1 MALVGVWPD
10 QAPTHPPTHPPPRAS
25 GAGDDSGRVRAPA
38 GLGGGGAWRRRG
50 GTERRRGVK
59 ATPRLRPVIFPPR
72 QCSHPYS
79 LQALPQQQRSAH
91 AHHRSP
97 RVPVLPPPQPPPWAR
112 EAPGMSRTRW
122 ACGAGPSGTRARIA
136 PRCGG
141 GLDGWPAQSARHT
154 AHAREGGG
162 GAQGGGPPRRHRDG
176 AARRPPACPRTWPR
190 SWRRGRTPSWSAR
203 ALPWYAARGEGRG
216 VCQGA
221 LTRPPAAQ
229 RHPPTA
235 SPPRPTP
242 SRRCQSEASC
252 ASTSSSRSRSTTSRW
267 ASWWWSCLT
276 ISRLW
281 RLPTFATAARVGGWG
296 RAGVSGGGGTDHMNE
311 ARARAAVQESSLTPP
326 AWCSRSRRGRER
338 QLQGHPR
345 APRGAAAG
353 VLWRQVCS
361 LPRGRAHEALL

>member
-1 MALVGVWPD
+1 MG
-10 QAPTHPPTHPPPRAS
+10 
-25 GAGDDSGRVRAPA
+25 
-38 GLGGGGAWRRRG
+38 GLR
-50 GTERRRGVK
+50 
-59 ATPRLRPVIFPPR
+59 
-72 QCSHPYS
+72 
-79 LQALPQQQRSAH
+79 
-91 AHHRSP
+91 
-97 RVPVLPPPQPPPWAR
+97 
-112 EAPGMSRTRW
+112 
-122 ACGAGPSGTRARIA
+122 RAR
-136 PRCGG
+136 GT
-141 GLDGWPAQSARHT
+141 QHT
-154 AHAREGGG
+154 HGRAGG